1 MRNIILSHMYVNAVK
16 NEYLNTWIQTN
27 FAKFGFRLI
36 KTEWD
41 KRENMWAVGGIGVGT
56 RI

>member
-27 FAKFGFRLI
+27 LGEIWFGLI
-36 KTEWD
+36 KTERD
-41 KRENMWAVGGIGVGT
+41 KREICDGGV
-56 RI
+56 

>member
-1 MRNIILSHMYVNAVK
+1 MK

-36 KTEWD
+36 KTERD